1 MQAAFELTQSLK
13 TARGK
18 RYYDI
23 LKSIRDLVAPDLT
36 TDVEAIKQHHGKL
49 TVVLVG
55 VLALHYDVNFK
66 AMLEL
71 LEWIVRIPCCQYD
84 RIITDGGLKVRD
96 IFEAART
103 IEGPVKPISR
113 YDEVAQRG
121 QTEVAAQRQVT

>member
-1 MQAAFELTQSLK
+1 MTALELTQSLK

-23 LKSIRDLVAPDLT
+23 LKSLRDIIAPDLAA
-36 TDVEAIKQHHGKL
+36 DFEAIRQHHGKL

-71 LEWIVRIPCCQYD
+71 LEWIVHIPCCQYD
-84 RIITDGGLKVRD
+84 RIITDGGVKVRD
-96 IFEAART
+96 VFEAARK
-103 IEGPVKPISR
+103 IDDGPVKPVSR
-113 YDEVAQRG
+113 YSI
-121 QTEVAAQRQVT
+121 TPAA